1 MYLAHLSL
9 TDFRSYPQLELPL
22 EPGVTV
28 LVGSN
33 GVGKTNVMEAIGYL
47 STLGSHRVSSDQPL
61 LRFGTEQAFIRAR
74 LVRGEQQASVE
85 VEINAARANRARI
98 NRGNPVR
105 ARDILG
111 LVRSVL
117 FAPEDLALVKGEPAL
132 RRRFLDELLV
142 TLEPRHAGTR
152 ADYDRVLKQ
161 RNALLKSARGGR
173 LSPAQESTLDVWD
186 HHLAAKGA
194 ELLHARLA
202 LVRSLQPHIDTAYAS
217 LTDGSKIAR
226 AHYRSTVAF
235 EPEMSGTQP
244 SSPEDAAARLA
255 AEDDGGSAVVG
266 ILPAEDDA
274 ARLAEDDV
282 ASLTERYLQALK
294 TSRQQEADRGL
305 TLVGPHREEWELLL
319 GQAPAKGFASHG
331 ETWSF
336 ALSLR
341 LAAYY
346 ALLEDDL
353 SGTQAPILIL
363 DDVFAELDAQ
373 RRARLATIVAT
384 AEQVLVTAAVD
395 SDVPA
400 ELAGSR
406 VRVLPGTIR
415 PGDRDG
421 A

>member
-61 LRFGTEQAFIRAR
+61 LRFGAEQAFIRAR

-117 FAPEDLALVKGEPAL
+117 FAPEDLALVKGEPAI

-173 LSPAQESTLDVWD
+173 LSSAQEATLDVWD
-186 HHLAAKGA
+186 HHLATRGA

-235 EPEMSGTQP
+235 ETEEGGAGLLLAP
-244 SSPEDAAARLA
+244 AAAD
-255 AEDDGGSAVVG
+255 DDGGPAVVG
-266 ILPAEDDA
+266 IPAVEDDA
-274 ARLAEDDV
+274 ARLAGDDI
-282 ASLTERYLQALK
+282 ARLTERYLLALK
-294 TSRQQEADRGL
+294 ASRQQEADRGL

-395 SDVPA
+395 SDVPP

-406 VRVLPGTIR
+406 VRVLPGTIL
-415 PGDRDG
+415 PGAGDG

>member
-117 FAPEDLALVKGEPAL
+117 FAPEDLALVKGEPAV

-173 LSPAQESTLDVWD
+173 LTSAQEATLDVWD

-226 AHYRSTVAF
+226 AQYRSTVAF
-235 EPEMSGTQP
+235 ETEAG
-244 SSPEDAAARLA
+244 AADPLPAQFA
-255 AEDDGGSAVVG
+255 AEDDGGAAVVG
-266 ILPAEDDA
+266 IPAAEDDA
-274 ARLAEDDV
+274 ARLAGDDV
-282 ASLTERYLQALK
+282 ARLTERYLLALK

-406 VRVLPGTIR
+406 VRVLPGTVLL
-415 PGDRDG
+415 GDGDG
-421 A
+421 E

>member
-117 FAPEDLALVKGEPAL
+117 FAPEDLALVKGEPAV

-173 LSPAQESTLDVWD
+173 LSSAQEATLDVWD

-226 AHYRSTVAF
+226 AQYRSTVAF
-235 EPEMSGTQP
+235 ETEP
-244 SSPEDAAARLA
+244 SVTASLADASAADDDGGPVVGIPA
-255 AEDDGGSAVVG
+255 AEDD
-266 ILPAEDDA
+266 AE
-274 ARLAEDDV
+274 RLAGDDV
-282 ASLTERYLQALK
+282 ARLTERYLLALAA
-294 TSRQQEADRGL
+294 SRQQEADRGL

-406 VRVLPGTIR
+406 VRVLPGTVL
-415 PGDRDG
+415 PGDGDG

>member
-1 MYLAHLSL
+1 VYLAHLSL

-117 FAPEDLALVKGEPAL
+117 FAPEDLALVKGEPAI

-142 TLEPRHAGTR
+142 TLEPRHASTR

-173 LSPAQESTLDVWD
+173 LSAAQEATLDVWD

-194 ELLHARLA
+194 ELLHARLG

-235 EPEMSGTQP
+235 DSG
-244 SSPEDAAARLA
+244 
-255 AEDDGGSAVVG
+255 AEESVLLTTGGESDDDGLSAVVG
-266 ILPAEDDA
+266 VPAAEDDA
-274 ARLAEDDV
+274 ARLAQADV
-282 ASLTERYLQALK
+282 AELTELYLRALK
-294 TSRQQEADRGL
+294 VSRQQEADRGL

-346 ALLEDDL
+346 VLLDDDL

-363 DDVFAELDAQ
+363 DDVFAELDAE
-373 RRARLATIVAT
+373 RRSRLATIVAG

-395 SDVPA
+395 SDVPM

-406 VRVLPGTIR
+406 VRVLPGTVV
-415 PGDRDG
+415 PGDG
-421 A
+421 HGE

>member
-117 FAPEDLALVKGEPAL
+117 FAPEDLALVKGEPAV

-161 RNALLKSARGGR
+161 RNTLLKSARGGR
-173 LSPAQESTLDVWD
+173 LSSAQEATLDVWD

-226 AHYRSTVAF
+226 AQYRSTVAF
-235 EPEMSGTQP
+235 ETEANAA
-244 SSPEDAAARLA
+244 DALPAPPAAD
-255 AEDDGGSAVVG
+255 DDGGPAVVG
-266 ILPAEDDA
+266 IPAAEDDA
-274 ARLAEDDV
+274 ARLAGDDV
-282 ASLTERYLQALK
+282 ARLTERYLLALK
-294 TSRQQEADRGL
+294 ASRQQEADRGL

-395 SDVPA
+395 SDVPP

-406 VRVLPGTIR
+406 VRVLPGTVL
-415 PGDRDG
+415 PGDGDG

>member
-105 ARDILG
+105 AREILG

-117 FAPEDLALVKGEPAL
+117 FAPEDLALVKGEPAI

-173 LSPAQESTLDVWD
+173 LSSAQEATLDVWD
-186 HHLAAKGA
+186 HHLATRGA
-194 ELLHARLA
+194 ELLQARLA

-235 EPEMSGTQP
+235 ETEAGAAGLLPVP
-244 SSPEDAAARLA
+244 SAAD
-255 AEDDGGSAVVG
+255 DDGGAAVVG
-266 ILPAEDDA
+266 IPAVEDDA
-274 ARLAEDDV
+274 ARLAGDDV
-282 ASLTERYLQALK
+282 ARLTERYLLALK
-294 TSRQQEADRGL
+294 ASRQQEADRGL

-395 SDVPA
+395 SDVPP
-400 ELAGSR
+400 ELSGSR
-406 VRVLPGTIR
+406 VRVLPGAIL
-415 PGDRDG
+415 PGEPDG

>member
-117 FAPEDLALVKGEPAL
+117 FAPEDLALVKGEPAV

-173 LSPAQESTLDVWD
+173 LS
-186 HHLAAKGA
+186 
-194 ELLHARLA
+194 
-202 LVRSLQPHIDTAYAS
+202 
-217 LTDGSKIAR
+217 
-226 AHYRSTVAF
+226 
-235 EPEMSGTQP
+235 
-244 SSPEDAAARLA
+244 
-255 AEDDGGSAVVG
+255 SAMV
-266 ILPAEDDA
+266 P
-274 ARLAEDDV
+274 
-282 ASLTERYLQALK
+282 
-294 TSRQQEADRGL
+294 
-305 TLVGPHREEWELLL
+305 GP
-319 GQAPAKGFASHG
+319 
-331 ETWSF
+331 
-336 ALSLR
+336 
-341 LAAYY
+341 
-346 ALLEDDL
+346 
-353 SGTQAPILIL
+353 
-363 DDVFAELDAQ
+363 
-373 RRARLATIVAT
+373 IV
-384 AEQVLVTAAVD
+384 
-395 SDVPA
+395 
-400 ELAGSR
+400 
-406 VRVLPGTIR
+406 PG
-415 PGDRDG
+415 
-421 A
+421 